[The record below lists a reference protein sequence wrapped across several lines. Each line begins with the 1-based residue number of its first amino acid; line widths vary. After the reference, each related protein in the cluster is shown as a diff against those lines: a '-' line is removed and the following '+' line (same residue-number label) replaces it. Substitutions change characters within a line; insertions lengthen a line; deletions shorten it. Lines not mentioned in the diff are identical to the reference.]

1 MRIRRLR
8 DSDRVAG
15 FSSGDAG
22 LDRYLQS
29 YAIHNQAVLG
39 IGVTYVVPT
48 DSGISGFVT
57 LVAASVRRD
66 DFPTSNLEAYP
77 LYPLPALRLARLA
90 VDSRVQGAGLGG
102 ALVVF
107 AQQVAEVMRSSV
119 GCAALIVD
127 ALPSAVSYYER
138 LGFRE
143 THAVEGGSGARPR
156 PVPMSL
162 LLNDLREPPPSE

>member
-8 DSDRVAG
+8 ASDSIEG

-22 LDRYLQS
+22 LDRYLS
-29 YAIHNQAVLG
+29 TYAIQNQEVLG

-57 LVAASVRRD
+57 LVAASIRRD
-66 DFPTSNLEAYP
+66 DFPAPNPEAYP

-90 VDSRVQGAGLGG
+90 VDCRVQGAGLGG
-102 ALVVF
+102 ALVLF
-107 AQQVAEVMRSSV
+107 AQQVAEVMRASV

-127 ALPSAVSYYER
+127 ALPAAVTYYER
-138 LGFRE
+138 LGFRA
-143 THAVEGGSGARPR
+143 TSVVEGGSAARPR

-162 LLNDLREPPPSE
+162 MLNDLHEDRPSE